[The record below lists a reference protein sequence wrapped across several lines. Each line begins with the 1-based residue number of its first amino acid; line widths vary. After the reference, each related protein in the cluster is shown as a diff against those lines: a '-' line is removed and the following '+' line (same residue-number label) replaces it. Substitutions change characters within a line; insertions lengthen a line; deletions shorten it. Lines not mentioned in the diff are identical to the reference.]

1 MFAYVCIIRAFGG
14 AISLKSKN
22 TPLLNACLV
31 KQALPLGLLLLP
43 VACCMRDGFRV
54 KTALRDT
61 LILLVYMSW
70 VFLLFLQRL
79 LEAFTCIGSFAVW
92 LRTLFRSLAI
102 SYKRPSLYLL
112 SLRTSIPALRS
123 QPSNCTPANSIRPR
137 MYVRTRTCRV
147 LSRFFFLSR
156 ECGKWGR
163 KKEKMEGSQPTRLGV
178 LTHPQSLR
186 KLSFIRKGGVTGW
199 GQAFSLTFP

>member
-14 AISLKSKN
+14 AISSKRKN

-31 KQALPLGLLLLP
+31 KQTLPLGLLLLP

-92 LRTLFRSLAI
+92 LRTPFLSLAI
-102 SYKRPSLYLL
+102 SYKRPSLYLPP
-112 SLRTSIPALRS
+112 LRTSIPALPEPTRKLHTN
-123 QPSNCTPANSIRPR
+123 QLNSPENVCAHA
-137 MYVRTRTCRV
+137 YVSC
-147 LSRFFFLSR
+147 SFAIFLSLPGSV
-156 ECGKWGR
+156 ENGEEKR
-163 KKEKMEGSQPTRLGV
+163 KKRRA
-178 LTHPQSLR
+178 HSLPDWV
-186 KLSFIRKGGVTGW
+186 F
-199 GQAFSLTFP
+199 